1 MAGSTR
7 SAGRLLSAGYVVY
20 STAGRGILGKGQAMT
35 TESKPKAGRDGRQ
48 IVAETLGKVVLGEPL
63 SHGNLDIIPLFIG
76 NGHALPYLLLR
87 DAIEAGVLQIT
98 EVSEGGNVPRLKVV
112 NTSDHPVLILAGDE
126 LIGAKQNRIVNISI
140 IVAKHTEMPVPVS
153 CVERGRWAYRTKC
166 FAAGRK
172 ANFRLRR
179 EMTRDVRSG
188 ARVRGEYHSDQG
200 KVWDEVDKLHS
211 ELKSK
216 SSTGAMG
223 DSYDNMEADLSAF
236 KERLTCPDDAT
247 GFAAF
252 INGELV
258 ALELF
263 NHPEVLKKVWTSHVE
278 SYAIDAL
285 RQEPAKKPG
294 RQPGEM
300 VEECSRQ
307 IADALEEPRPSV
319 GRGYD
324 IGVERPGLVG
334 SALVDEGR
342 LVHLQAFLG
351 SDPEGQA
358 SPDEISCC

>member
-126 LIGAKQNRIVNISI
+126 LVGAKQNRIVNISI

-252 INGELV
+252 INGRLV
-258 ALELF
+258 AVELF
-263 NHPEVLKKVWTSHVE
+263 EHPDIVKNVWGSHVE

-285 RQEPAKKPG
+285 RMRHQKPS
-294 RQPGEM
+294 RRALSQQ
-300 VEECSRQ
+300 VTECSPR
-307 IADALEEPRPSV
+307 IPAAAEEPRPSV
-319 GRGYD
+319 GLGYD
-324 IGVERPGLVG
+324 IGVEQPELVG
-334 SALVDEGR
+334 CALVNQDR
-342 LVHLQAFLG
+342 LVHLQAFL
-351 SDPEGQA
+351 DTDTE
-358 SPDEISCC
+358 